1 MGINRNKVLAAARKQ
16 VRKGNWEKAIGKYQE
31 LVDDDP
37 SDARSLLKV
46 ADLYSK
52 IDRREEALDAYQAVA
67 SHYAGDDIYEKAVA
81 VYKQALRLAPD
92 EPALHRDLGDCYHR
106 LGRLKDAVRSY
117 HKAQKIYKKAG
128 NPAAQ
133 RELLER
139 MIRLDPDDVGM
150 RIQLA
155 ERYAKDDLQD
165 EALELFEFAAD
176 KLDEEGRI
184 DEFVQVAERVIFL
197 RGDAVSLR
205 RRVIDIYLR
214 RGDNKHALKHLQV
227 CFKKRPQDSEIL
239 ELLVEAFRR
248 LERHDKAV
256 LVMHELVNLYRKEGR
271 TDEIARTYEQI
282 LALAP
287 QDTRAKKGL
296 HKMRRL
302 DDSGAMTG
310 QRRDTGPMDQRPA
323 TGRNDTPAEPQEVEV
338 DALDGIEFLD
348 EDSEEEMEVV
358 EVQEPSANQ
367 PVANQAPPPES
378 RDQQLRNQQRHHQ
391 QPSSPAGAAGGG
403 PRDGAGP
410 AEDDGLA
417 DISGQIEVIE
427 AVEPTEEHGPDTSDE
442 VVAELLKE
450 TDVFIKYGL
459 HDKAYETI
467 VGVIAKH
474 PDSLQAREQMRK
486 LQEARGNTAGAV
498 DELLEMARITR
509 TTPGRAQKFVN
520 EALELTDDAE
530 RVREAAAN
538 YGLSL
543 NSVSDEEALDEIS
556 MVEFDELDEL
566 DELED
571 VEPHQ
576 VAESDA
582 DGGADELLEL
592 DMGDLEFVD
601 AEPDEV
607 DPDEFEEHFHEVEE
621 SVVQISEV
629 DLDDADLE
637 ILDEDTDAEMIE
649 VAEDDGLDFDE
660 SDFDN
665 ADDIVDMDVD
675 IDGLG
680 ELSGEQ
686 MVSLE
691 DADDDEPEGGLDLY
705 LTEDEADEMF
715 DDLFGDFDNTAENVN
730 LGGDDPLGELAEVDF
745 FIQQGLV
752 DEAQEVLD
760 RVRADEPN
768 HPGIKKRARQIDQAR
783 QGIQPEDNPFGARSL
798 SQKFHPGA
806 EEEDSQPN
814 AIDLGDS
821 SAHNTSIEL
830 GTAYRDMGLYNEA
843 IEEFKHAL
851 DDPDAAPAATFHI
864 ALCEIEK
871 GATDAAT
878 SRLQSLLDQDA
889 LTDRLRQAAREKLAE
904 ISA

>member
-117 HKAQKIYKKAG
+117 HKAQKIFKKAG

-165 EALELFEFAAD
+165 DALELFEFAAD

-184 DEFVQVAERVIFL
+184 DEFVQVAERIIFL

-227 CFKKRPQDSEIL
+227 CFKKCPQDSQIL

-248 LERHDKAV
+248 LARYDKAV
-256 LVMHELVNLYRKEGR
+256 LVMHELVNLYRTEGR

-282 LALAP
+282 LELAP

-323 TGRNDTPAEPQEVEV
+323 TGRKNTPAEPQEVEA

-348 EDSEEEMEVV
+348 DDSADDLEVV

-367 PVANQAPPPES
+367 PVASQSPPPES
-378 RDQQLRNQQRHHQ
+378 HNQQRRHP
-391 QPSSPAGAAGGG
+391 QPSSPAGAGSGG
-403 PRDGAGP
+403 RHDGSAP

-427 AVEPTEEHGPDTSDE
+427 AVEPTEEHGPDTSEE

-486 LQEARGNTAGAV
+486 LQEARGNIEGAV

-509 TTPGRAQKFVN
+509 TTPGRAHAFLD
-520 EALELTDDAE
+520 EALELADDPE
-530 RVREAAAN
+530 RILEAADS

-543 NSVSDEEALDEIS
+543 DSVGDEEALDEIS
-556 MVEFDELDEL
+556 VVEFDVIDEL

-571 VEPHQ
+571 VELDQ
-576 VAESDA
+576 VADSHVDDA
-582 DGGADELLEL
+582 ADELLEL

-629 DLDDADLE
+629 ELDDADLE

-686 MVSLE
+686 MVGLE

-715 DDLFGDFDNTAENVN
+715 DDLFGDFDNTAEKVN

-760 RVRADEPN
+760 RVRADQPD
-768 HPGIKKRARQIDQAR
+768 HPGISKRARQIDQAR
-783 QGIQPEDNPFGARSL
+783 QGLQPEDNPFGARSL
-798 SQKFHPGA
+798 SQKFRPDA
-806 EEEDSQPN
+806 EDEDSQPN
-814 AIDLGDS
+814 NVIDLGDA

-830 GTAYRDMGLYNEA
+830 GTAYRDMGLFNEA

-889 LTDRLRQAAREKLAE
+889 LTDRLRQAAREKLEE